1 MNQFDKWMQKSL
13 QDRHEMPTPDD
24 LREMDRLLNQRDNK
38 RRGAWWWWAGALGI
52 ALLAGAVIWW
62 NETGASMQNL
72 QQTASKNA
80 GRISLWIQ
88 PEITETT
95 KAEPTS
101 GQSHS
106 PAIPKDAITK
116 AEVQSADAPRA
127 QTNPRKSRNS
137 TTTASN
143 APDGTGKSV
152 IRPKEKEKENAAEK
166 EYAAEREKEKQNESG
181 NNALPATTLNEGSDH
196 AAIASTPD
204 SKSEAIAPADSMK
217 VTAPADSTLTAKID
231 SLKPDSL
238 PSRKRMFE
246 VQAGAS
252 LTWPS
257 AKSDLLY
264 ARGGLDT
271 DDQLFLVAQD
281 VSFRICANRWQ
292 FGTGL
297 SVMRYN
303 PGFIYEPI
311 AASDL
316 TITGEGQNIQ
326 INFVDFPEIIEAAEQ
341 LEAISMFNAWTI
353 PVFAGY
359 TIPIRE
365 NRMEVMPRAG
375 LAVSFQ
381 SRETLTYTQRW
392 VPYYDIPQIQV
403 YQQREYFPIT
413 RTNRKQSTNALIAAE
428 FRFILPRSLILIG
441 EPGVWLDPGRSTP
454 GVWNR
459 APYFRFSIGY
469 AF

>member
-1 MNQFDKWMQKSL
+1 
-13 QDRHEMPTPDD
+13 MPTPDD
-24 LREMDRLLNQRDNK
+24 LREMERLLNQRDSK
-38 RRGAWWWWAGALGI
+38 RCGALWWWAGAMGI

-62 NETGASMQNL
+62 NVAGASMQDL
-72 QQTASKNA
+72 QQPVAKSA
-80 GRISLWIQ
+80 ERSSLWNQLAIR
-88 PEITETT
+88 ETTET
-95 KAEPTS
+95 EPTS
-101 GQSHS
+101 GQT
-106 PAIPKDAITK
+106 PAPANSKDAITQ
-116 AEVQSADAPRA
+116 ADVQSAHTPRVQTAP
-127 QTNPRKSRNS
+127 QKKQ
-137 TTTASN
+137 TTASADSGPSMPSVN
-143 APDGTGKSV
+143 SEKSTVTNEIENPKEMAMEKEIRKETGK
-152 IRPKEKEKENAAEK
+152 PTD
-166 EYAAEREKEKQNESG
+166 SG
-181 NNALPATTLNEGSDH
+181 ITSPATPTLRDPLLDH
-196 AAIASTPD
+196 AIASQPD
-204 SKSEAIAPADSMK
+204 SIPNAGIPLDTARIAAN
-217 VTAPADSTLTAKID
+217 DSTFSESITTIL
-231 SLKPDSL
+231 PDSI
-238 PSRKRMFE
+238 PARKKWFE
-246 VQAGAS
+246 IQGGVS
-252 LTWPS
+252 LVWPS
-257 AKSDLLY
+257 LRDELSY
-264 ARGGLDT
+264 ARGGLET
-271 DDQLFLVAQD
+271 SDQLFLFSQD
-281 VSFRICANRWQ
+281 ASLRLRANRWQ

-403 YQQREYFPIT
+403 YQQREYLPIT
-413 RTNRKQSTNALIAAE
+413 RTNRKQSTNALLAAE
-428 FRFILPRSLILIG
+428 FRFILPRSLILVG
-441 EPGVWLDPGRSTP
+441 EPGVWLDPGSSTP
-454 GVWNR
+454 GAWNR